1 MGRGVLGET
10 FEKSH
15 GSASALKKLYYFW
28 DVLLYMISNTNL
40 YRNYL
45 IFCIIFSS
53 LQICFFISCFFHL
66 YQTFCVNIL
75 VF

>member
-1 MGRGVLGET
+1 MGRGILGET
-10 FEKSH
+10 FEKAH
-15 GSASALKKLYYFW
+15 GSASALKKLYYFG

-40 YRNYL
+40 YRNHL
-45 IFCIIFSS
+45 LFCIIFSS
-53 LQICFFISCFFHL
+53 LQICFFISCFFYL